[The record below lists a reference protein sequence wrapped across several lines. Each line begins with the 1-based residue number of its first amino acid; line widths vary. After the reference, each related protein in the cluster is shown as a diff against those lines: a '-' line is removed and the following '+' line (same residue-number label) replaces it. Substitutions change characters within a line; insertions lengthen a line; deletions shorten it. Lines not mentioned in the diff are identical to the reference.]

1 VPTEEDWIDLAGSR
15 ARLLSLER
23 KPDVLCC
30 NAYLLESPSFLLVV
44 DPGADEEQTLRL
56 ARLLG
61 GLRHHSPRPVL
72 AFLTHAHRDHALALA
87 DLSATGGFPVTVM
100 AHGPGADALEQGD
113 AHYTHSDL
121 TGKSFPCIPVGYR
134 LFTDAPPPAGA
145 AGETTPA
152 GPLTPLLR
160 QRLTFGPGE
169 VLDVFPTPGHSPDS
183 CSLRAG
189 DSLFVGDVLSAA
201 APGVAGKV
209 GWSQSDLSASLAGLV
224 ELLEHEEIAVCRPGH
239 GWSVPVEKALPA
251 LRSAQR
257 KVATMTNLALLD
269 RDRARFLGRYARVLL
284 KRALVVFTIIAAK
297 LLSLSYWLERLE
309 ESEEAARM
317 QKLLDMDSVESFFDD
332 FQQFVD
338 EFVEGSAATAVPLKG
353 VQVVKRIE
361 KVFDEEGLVDV
372 LNPLLL
378 RSFRHLMTDYVN
390 AVQGFQFE
398 DYGRPED
405 LNALLAEA
413 VDAARRTAVTA
424 EEFLDS
430 SDDPGD
436 FLRQLSRRLAYRP
449 LFESV
454 DLRLE
459 SDGALPPVSV
469 DRDRLVD
476 VFVALLDQLAAGKA
490 SFIRIG
496 AYQQGGRA
504 CAAFTA
510 GGSVPGGGAGGGGS
524 GSGAGNGPTLAR
536 DQLDY
541 YRLTMELYGGAF
553 REAEHDGVSA
563 LVFELPAVGEASA

>member
-1 VPTEEDWIDLAGSR
+1 MDENWIDLARSR
-15 ARLLSLER
+15 TRLLSLER
-23 KPDVLCC
+23 KPDVICC

-61 GLRHHSPRPVL
+61 TLRERTLRPVL

-87 DLSATGGFPVTVM
+87 DLAAAGGFPVTVM
-100 AHGPGADALEQGD
+100 AQGAGADALEQGD

-145 AGETTPA
+145 VGEITPA
-152 GPLTPLLR
+152 GPATPLLR

-169 VLDVFPTPGHSPDS
+169 VLDFFRTPGHSPDS
-183 CSLRAG
+183 CSLRVG

-209 GWSQSDLSASLAGLV
+209 GWSQADLAASLAGLV
-224 ELLEHEEIAVCRPGH
+224 ELLEHEDITSCRPGH
-239 GWSVPVEKALPA
+239 GWSISAEKALPA
-251 LRSAQR
+251 LRSTQR
-257 KVATMTNLALLD
+257 RVATMTNLALLD
-269 RDRARFLGRYARVLL
+269 RERARFLGRYARVLL

-309 ESEEAARM
+309 ESDEAERM
-317 QKLLDMDSVESFFDD
+317 QKLLDMDSVEGFFDD
-332 FQQFVD
+332 FQHFVD
-338 EFVEGSAATAVPLKG
+338 DFVEGSAATAVPLKG

-361 KVFDEEGLVDV
+361 KVFDEEGLVGV
-372 LNPLLL
+372 LNPMLL

-390 AVQGFQFE
+390 AVQGFRFE

-413 VDAARRTAVTA
+413 VEAAQRPTVTA

-430 SDDPGD
+430 SDDPDD
-436 FLRQLSRRLAYRP
+436 FLRQLTRRLAYRP

-459 SDGALPPVSV
+459 RDDGLPPVSV

-490 SFIRIG
+490 TFIRIS
-496 AYQQGGRA
+496 AYRRDGRA
-504 CAAFTA
+504 CAAFATA
-510 GGSVPGGGAGGGGS
+510 VPGPGGVDLGGGAPAGS
-524 GSGAGNGPTLAR
+524 GPAGGQRPEPR
-536 DQLDY
+536 
-541 YRLTMELYGGAF
+541 
-553 REAEHDGVSA
+553 
-563 LVFELPAVGEASA
+563 P